1 MKSIL
6 KRYIFWH
13 QKKSQIVRGKI
24 FNVCDFT
31 NFFKGYR
38 QAGSGTNCV
47 DVDECVKA
55 NGGCDD
61 LCVNAPGSFSCAC
74 SSGFMLLMDGKQ
86 CKDVDECSEAGNPCS
101 GGKCIN
107 TPGGYSCVC
116 SGGLMMGPDG
126 K

>member
-1 MKSIL
+1 MIQFEPFHL
-6 KRYIFWH
+6 
-13 QKKSQIVRGKI
+13 
-24 FNVCDFT
+24 
-31 NFFKGYR
+31 
-38 QAGSGTNCV
+38 
-47 DVDECVKA
+47 KA

-74 SSGFMLLMDGKQ
+74 SSGFMLLMDGRQ
-86 CKDVDECSEAGNPCS
+86 CKDVDECGEAGNPCS

-126 K
+126 EFQYIF

>member
-1 MKSIL
+1 M
-6 KRYIFWH
+6 
-13 QKKSQIVRGKI
+13 
-24 FNVCDFT
+24 
-31 NFFKGYR
+31 
-38 QAGSGTNCV
+38 
-47 DVDECVKA
+47 KA

-74 SSGFMLLMDGKQ
+74 SSGFMLLLDGRQ

-126 K
+126 KFRITSCQYRVVVRVGQWVQLHPLILRKV

>member
-1 MKSIL
+1 MSFIYL
-6 KRYIFWH
+6 ITLFYM
-13 QKKSQIVRGKI
+13 
-24 FNVCDFT
+24 
-31 NFFKGYR
+31 
-38 QAGSGTNCV
+38 
-47 DVDECVKA
+47 KA

-74 SSGFMLLMDGKQ
+74 SSGFMLLLDGRQ

-126 K
+126 KFRMTSCWQTTAHGVLSGL